1 MKDFHFDKAT
11 LYRNGVL
18 VLLLISIALIVHE
31 VFGQN
36 GYLALRRQQKEL
48 QTLQQQIQQL
58 KQENEQLDKQIKALK
73 LDPAAVERL
82 AREQMHL
89 AKPGE
94 IIYTLPNKAPESSP
108 PPPAAKDSP
117 PKQ

>member
-1 MKDFHFDKAT
+1 MKDFRFDKAT

-18 VLLLISIALIVHE
+18 ALLLVSIALIVHE
-31 VFGQN
+31 IFGQN

-73 LDPAAVERL
+73 SDPAAVERL

-94 IIYTLPNKAPESSP
+94 IIYTLPE
-108 PPPAAKDSP
+108 KDAQKPQPSTDKETHP
-117 PKQ
+117 RQ

>member
-31 VFGQN
+31 IFGQN
-36 GYLALRRQQKEL
+36 GYLALRRQQEEL
-48 QTLQQQIQQL
+48 QALQQQIQQL

-73 LDPAAVERL
+73 SDPAAVERL

-94 IIYTLPNKAPESSP
+94 IIYTLPSKAPENP
-108 PPPAAKDSP
+108 PPLPAAKDSP
-117 PKQ
+117 PRQ